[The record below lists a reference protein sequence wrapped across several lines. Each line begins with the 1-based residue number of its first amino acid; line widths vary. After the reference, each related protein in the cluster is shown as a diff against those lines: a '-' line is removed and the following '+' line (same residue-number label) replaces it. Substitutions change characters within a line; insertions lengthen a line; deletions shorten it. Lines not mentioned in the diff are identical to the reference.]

1 MFVYIFDV
9 FRNDA
14 GLGTPTVA
22 SRVSWEL
29 DRGLNGELYRT
40 CASTRIRSS
49 LDLTSRKNKTISI
62 ERAVPLALIPS
73 LRYY

>member
-29 DRGLNGELYRT
+29 DRGLNVELYRI
-40 CASTRIRSS
+40 CDI
-49 LDLTSRKNKTISI
+49 DPHPMLT
-62 ERAVPLALIPS
+62 
-73 LRYY
+73 